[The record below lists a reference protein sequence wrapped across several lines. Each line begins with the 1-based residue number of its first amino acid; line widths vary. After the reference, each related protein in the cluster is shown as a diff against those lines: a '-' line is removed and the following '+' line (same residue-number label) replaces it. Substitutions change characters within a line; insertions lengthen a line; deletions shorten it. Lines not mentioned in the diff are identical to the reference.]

1 MGIMELMMLP
11 YQLLIFLSKIS
22 GVFMKRRGRNRS
34 LRVQRANEA
43 IIHLSSIIADPQVD
57 IEIRNSAA
65 RDLFRTCTRHNQPL
79 PEQLK
84 HWICRGCKRV
94 LIPGETARVR
104 VRDKIRI
111 TTCLS
116 CNREK
121 RRPLDT
127 EVSN

>member
-1 MGIMELMMLP
+1 MVIMELMMLP
-11 YQLLIFLSKIS
+11 YQLRIFLSNMN

-34 LRVQRANEA
+34 QRVQRANEA
-43 IIHLSSIIADPQVD
+43 IIYLSSIIVNPQVD
-57 IEIRNSAA
+57 IEIRHSAA

-84 HWICRGCKRV
+84 NWICRGCFRV

-121 RRPLDT
+121 RRPFST
-127 EVSN
+127 EVLN